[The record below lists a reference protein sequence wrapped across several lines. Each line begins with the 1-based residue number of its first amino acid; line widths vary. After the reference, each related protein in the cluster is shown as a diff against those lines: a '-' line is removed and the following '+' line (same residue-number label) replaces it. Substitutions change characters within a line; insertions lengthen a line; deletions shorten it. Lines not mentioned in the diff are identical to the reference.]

1 LLCRI
6 SEHIKAQNWYAV
18 FMDFSIVVAGVFIG
32 IQVANW
38 NDARAEKIESERMI
52 TELVD
57 DLKEMKRLVEGWRVS
72 SYNKALMLDELL
84 TQLDAAQTIS
94 QDEATKIIQE
104 VWQVRV
110 PPLLPAILTEV
121 LTNAR
126 FYLLDNNAMRSL
138 FT

>member
-1 LLCRI
+1 
-6 SEHIKAQNWYAV
+6 
-18 FMDFSIVVAGVFIG
+18 MDFSIVVAGVFIG

-38 NDARAEKIESERMI
+38 NDARAEKIETERMI

-57 DLKEMKRLVEGWRVS
+57 DLKEMKRLVEGRRVS

-94 QDEATKIIQE
+94 QDKATKIIQE

-110 PPLLPAILTEV
+110 PPMLPAILTEV

-126 FYLLDNNAMRSL
+126 FYLLDNKAMRSL
-138 FT
+138 FYVTSWTAVRSTE

>member
-1 LLCRI
+1 
-6 SEHIKAQNWYAV
+6 
-18 FMDFSIVVAGVFIG
+18 MDFSIVVAGVFIG

-84 TQLDAAQTIS
+84 TQLDAAQTIY

-121 LTNAR
+121 LTTAR